1 MSHIE
6 KIYRAAANTYSTMQ
20 NSFLTVKKIPS
31 GATAVGRHGASGI
44 IERLAATAP

>member
-6 KIYRAAANTYSTMQ
+6 KIYRAAAKPYSTMQ
-20 NSFLTVKKIPS
+20 NSFLTVKNISS
-31 GATAVGRHGASGI
+31 GATAIGRHDASGI